1 MGYFLC
7 SEPHLPFILLSK
19 SKDKQKNKQTMDSST
34 LRCEHE
40 DRSSISPSG
49 AQTKAESP
57 TKDTTIRAKDDDNS
71 SEEDDVSSD
80 DEHDDWASPL
90 LVDAVKT
97 ALYHLL
103 DDILNLYRTDEC
115 NGCKTNHPSQRPR
128 VHSLWV
134 LEDYF
139 YADHYYSIRKKL
151 ITPRF
156 IPFIKRFLFDRE
168 IEASDA
174 KVGIVADTLLHELK
188 SERKILDAISDSYKK
203 LVGED
208 AVKHGQLEM
217 VLKCYKSNHWFI
229 V

>member
-1 MGYFLC
+1 
-7 SEPHLPFILLSK
+7 
-19 SKDKQKNKQTMDSST
+19 MDSST

-40 DRSSISPSG
+40 DRSSVSPSG

-90 LVDAVKT
+90 LIDAVKT

-115 NGCKTNHPSQRPR
+115 NGCKTNHPSQRQHECLR
-128 VHSLWV
+128 V

-139 YADHYYSIRKKL
+139 YADHYYSIRKIL
-151 ITPRF
+151 IKPCF
-156 IPFIKRFLFDRE
+156 IPSIKRFLFDRE

-188 SERKILDAISDSYKK
+188 SERKILDAISDAYEK